1 MTFASLLSA
10 VSFNSFVSTFSTI
23 NTSLLE
29 LSVMLILLLFI
40 GSEDVLTFL
49 VSVRGVL
56 SFGESSPMDEMV
68 LSDFNMEKV
77 KQYFDQNQTMRMVN
91 SSVFL
96 PIDSMMNC

>member
-1 MTFASLLSA
+1 
-10 VSFNSFVSTFSTI
+10 
-23 NTSLLE
+23 
-29 LSVMLILLLFI
+29 MLILLLFI